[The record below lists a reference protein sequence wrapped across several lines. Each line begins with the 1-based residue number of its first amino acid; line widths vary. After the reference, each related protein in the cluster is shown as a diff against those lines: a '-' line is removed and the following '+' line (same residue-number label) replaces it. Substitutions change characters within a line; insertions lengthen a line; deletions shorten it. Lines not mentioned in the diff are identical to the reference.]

1 MNSLREDIRQSLRNM
16 GKNPGFALSM
26 FLTLALSLTVSTA
39 IFGTVNTVLF
49 HTVPFRDSSQL
60 VKIMFNKP
68 GVGLHDITFSY
79 PEFDDLRK
87 KTNLFQGVTVVWPA
101 SGNLTGGNE
110 PVRLELLAC
119 NPNYFSLLGVKP
131 QIGRLF
137 GPEDNA
143 YGFAETAVI
152 SDSLW
157 RRSFGGDQ
165 SAIGKI
171 LKIDNDP
178 YKIVG
183 VLPPD
188 FRHPGRTVAGEV
200 DVWLTAG
207 FSGDPFKVAR
217 SNREFPGLMA
227 RLKPGVSLAQA
238 QRELD
243 QLATD
248 TKKQNPNDYPANAN
262 WSIQVQPLREALIG
276 EVGSTL
282 WLLLGAALL
291 VLMLASF
298 NTSNLFLAR
307 AAKAETN
314 AGLRILSK
322 APCACQ
328 IFIESV
334 ILSLAAGVVGIVI
347 ATEAWRIV
355 AKFVPTRVFRLADV
369 SLGVAV
375 ILFAFLAAL
384 VIGVFSAI
392 GPAKQLSRST
402 KSHPSVVRNTLVG
415 LETIIALG
423 LIVWT
428 GVLSRR
434 LLSLLHEDPGFQS
447 SHLVA
452 ARIWL
457 PIPNNPKTD
466 KYEGLGP
473 QSRVE
478 RALLSQVQT
487 VPGVESV
494 ALTSALPV
502 LGGRQVKMQLAVEGR
517 PAVPSSDL
525 RAEVIRVSPS
535 FFQVMQ
541 TPLLE
546 GRSITET
553 DEKDQPEVAVIDE
566 STARRFWPGQSA
578 IGMHVRNVADS
589 TTHPVV
595 ITVVGVTKNIKHDGL
610 DKAGTPHLYT
620 SFYQRSGRA
629 LALVV
634 RTAMSPTD
642 IKPKL
647 EQAVHT
653 VDPDL
658 PLFGLSTMDDFLVGS
673 LAQQRF
679 SAGLAATFGVLALF
693 LAATGIYSTFTLRTR
708 WRAQAVSMC
717 CSSCSVGV
725 ERAG

>member
-16 GKNPGFALSM
+16 GKNPGFTVSI
-26 FLTLALSLTVSTA
+26 FLTLALSLAASTA
-39 IFGTVNTVLF
+39 IFGIVNTVLF

-79 PEFDDLRK
+79 PEFNDLRK
-87 KTNLFQGVTVVWPA
+87 KTNLFEGVSIVWPA

-131 QIGRLF
+131 QVGRLF

-143 YGFAETAVI
+143 YGFAEAAVI

-243 QLATD
+243 QLAAE
-248 TKKQNPNDYPANAN
+248 TKRQNPNDYPANAN
-262 WSIQVQPLREALIG
+262 WSIQVQPLRKALIG
-276 EVGSTL
+276 EVSSTL
-282 WLLLGAALL
+282 WLLMGASLL
-291 VLMLASF
+291 ILILASF
-298 NTSNLFLAR
+298 NASNLFLAR
-307 AAKAETN
+307 AAKNEAN
-314 AGLRILSK
+314 PGLRVLSK
-322 APCACQ
+322 ASCACQ
-328 IFIESV
+328 IVIESL
-334 ILSLAAGVVGIVI
+334 ILSLAAGVVGIVM
-347 ATEAWRIV
+347 AAEAWRIV
-355 AKFVPTRVFRLADV
+355 PRFAPTRIFRLADV
-369 SLGVAV
+369 SVGLAV
-375 ILFAFLAAL
+375 VFFALLAAL
-384 VIGVFSAI
+384 AVGIVSSVA
-392 GPAKQLSRST
+392 PAKQMSRNT
-402 KSHPSVVRNTLVG
+402 KPRRSALRNTLVG
-415 LETIIALG
+415 LEAAVALG

-428 GVLSRR
+428 GILSRR
-434 LLSLLHEDPGFQS
+434 VLNLLHEDPGFQS

-473 QSRVE
+473 QSSVE

-487 VPGVESV
+487 VPGVEAV

-502 LGGRQVKMQLAVEGR
+502 LPGRQVKMQLAVEGR
-517 PAVPSSDL
+517 SAEPSSDL

-546 GRSITET
+546 GRAISET

-566 STARRFWPGQSA
+566 STARRFWPGKSA

-595 ITVVGVTKNIKHDGL
+595 ITVVGVAKDIKHDGL
-610 DKAGTPHLYT
+610 EQAGTPHLYT

-634 RTAMSPTD
+634 RTAIPLKD

-658 PLFGLSTMDDFLVGS
+658 PLFGVSTMDDILLGS
-673 LAQQRF
+673 LAPQRF
-679 SAGLAATFGVLALF
+679 SAGLAGVFGILALF
-693 LAATGIYSTFTLRTR
+693 LAGTGIYSTLTLRTR
-708 WRAQAVSMC
+708 RRAQAVSMC
-717 CSSCSVGV
+717 CNSCSVKA